1 MAVGWRRCSPRPQWS
16 AALQREVGPAL
27 VGLDGTDC
35 FFGPTLGFLPELNAA
50 YSVHELAIY
59 DPIIP
64 SGYFSA
70 WTGLTGQPGGIPRL
84 ALFCPSVTSVMQ
96 ARLFGVQYDL
106 AGPDTPPPV
115 GGIFTMRLGKGLDAE
130 TLYRFP
136 HSSPATLLSASP
148 DGHPPGAG
156 AEGAGMAM
164 QSPNPST
171 YVVHTDS
178 TTPSILRLRLTDV
191 PGWRAHH

>member
-1 MAVGWRRCSPRPQWS
+1 MRCRSYWSCRRPPWWSPERRFGSRVANALPKTAVVSS
-16 AALQREVGPAL
+16 LQREVGPAL

-136 HSSPATLLSASP
+136 HSFPATLLSRVT
-148 DGHPPGAG
+148 GR
-156 AEGAGMAM
+156 
-164 QSPNPST
+164 PSSRRRSGGGR
-171 YVVHTDS
+171 HGNA
-178 TTPSILRLRLTDV
+178 V
-191 PGWRAHH
+191 P